1 MLSSHNPLKPGK
13 LDADLLAALLGPLG
27 ADPSV
32 VVGPG
37 IGRDVAVIDVGA
49 PELLLLKSDPITFA
63 TDEIGF
69 YAVTVNVNDIA
80 TAGGTPRWFLAT
92 VLLPEGSATA
102 DSVASLLTQVRSACN
117 EYGMSLVGGHTE
129 VTLGLDRPII
139 AGTVV
144 GQVARDRLVTNS
156 GIRSGDALLVTKAVP
171 LEGTSLLARE
181 LGPRLLADG
190 FAPDFLNA
198 CADLLHHPGIGVLP
212 EAKLACETVR
222 VHAMHD
228 PTEGGLATGLWE
240 MASAG
245 HVGLE
250 IDSSAVPLL
259 PEGAILCRHLGL
271 NPLGLIAS
279 GSLLLAVAP
288 EDAPLVTE
296 ACLREGIDCTLIGH
310 ATEPNGDCVLQTPEG
325 PMPLPRFDQDEIT
338 RVFT

>member
-1 MLSSHNPLKPGK
+1 
-13 LDADLLAALLGPLG
+13 LGSLG
-27 ADPSV
+27 GDPSV

-92 VLLPEGSATA
+92 VLLPEKDATA
-102 DSVASLLTQVRSACN
+102 DSVSSLLTQVRSACDH
-117 EYGMSLVGGHTE
+117 YGMSLVGGHTE
-129 VTLGLDRPII
+129 VTLGLDRPVIS
-139 AGTVV
+139 GTVV

-156 GIRSGDALLVTKAVP
+156 GIRPGDALLVTKAVP

-181 LGPRLLADG
+181 LRPRLLEEG
-190 FAPDFLNA
+190 FAPEFLDA
-198 CADLLHHPGIGVLP
+198 CADLLHRPGIGVLA
-212 EAKLACETVR
+212 EAKLACETAR

-240 MASAG
+240 MSTAG

-250 IDSSAVPLL
+250 VDGSALPLL
-259 PEGAILCRHLGL
+259 SEGARLCRHLGL

-288 EDAPLVTE
+288 EDAPAVIE
-296 ACLREGIDCTLIGH
+296 ACLRGGIDCTLLGRV
-310 ATEPNGDCVLQTPEG
+310 TQPGGDCVLRTPEG
-325 PMPLPRFDQDEIT
+325 AVPLPRFDQDELT